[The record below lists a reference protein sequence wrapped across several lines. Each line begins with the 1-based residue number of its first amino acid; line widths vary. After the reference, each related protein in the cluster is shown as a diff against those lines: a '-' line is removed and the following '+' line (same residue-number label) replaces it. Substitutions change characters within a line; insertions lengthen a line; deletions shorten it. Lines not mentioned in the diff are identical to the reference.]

1 MNHVLEYPYRLF
13 LIVFITFVVPS
24 FVYSQEVA
32 EQPIEEVEVL
42 ILQEPATIE
51 TPTIEAAEEESAI
64 SNEIPPVEILGVE
77 ATLENTNSEA
87 IAELPTE
94 VEIVEVQT
102 EQVEEEVPIQ
112 EQLDTSM
119 VEEIGDLVTK
129 TDELEDLL
137 DTDHVLDAQKDFT
150 EVVRQSQAY
159 TCGPASLAT
168 LLVSIGYATSEAEV
182 LEYIDVLV
190 EDRGVSLWSLYNAAQ
205 KLGHTPSIYKID
217 AESLRTLVTET
228 GNPVLIHDEK
238 EGVGGHFSV
247 VRSFDGEKVQLAD
260 TEAGNIEYSFEDFKT
275 IFKGSV
281 LVIHEEGEFYDY
293 PAITQEVAE
302 TIWGMYVPVSDAA
315 GEFEGTRVAILT
327 FQKCQ
332 TTADTTW
339 GGNVIKKHLARTQC
353 YNNFVNSLA
362 GILTADELAELGDIV
377 GPDSE
382 GYDYA
387 ELGEYSE
394 KLYKEY
400 LAAEAAYMKANSSK
414 AATLAKLKYEI
425 SQLDKGISSANGEI
439 RSLQQKL
446 GEYDKA
452 ISAQSV
458 TLNALSKKLTAMLS
472 SSSSREAA
480 VKRDIASA
488 ENSIRIYESKI
499 DELESKLKKL
509 KSGMSIV
516 SQYKTFQSA
525 ADRAYANYK
534 KYRSSDKK
542 KADSCYAEYK
552 KYKVLAD
559 DAEELAEQIEDA
571 IDDVED
577 DIDDYEDKI
586 DDLEDKI
593 RSYKASIQV
602 DPTLAKEV
610 NSVMA
615 SIDANLK
622 KKQAAESEIKR
633 KQAVVLSQQKQVAD
647 LKKKVEGYDEDLAR
661 LKDEMYDLKAELDA
675 EKNFVLAR
683 EKDAIDKLNEVQEY
697 KETTDGAQ
705 DAGYLM
711 MSGWWSSLPGVGEA
725 YDTTT
730 LLAGRDPLTN
740 EQLTPITKLFTII
753 GLTSGVGSGALARQ
767 AGNKM
772 LEEVTEELGVSLY
785 VVVKAGDKVAGDLE
799 LKSVQDIFGLKDLD
813 LRAIKSKIL
822 RYIDEFVRQDA
833 AQKMLSGSLTQK
845 DVKALLKSS
854 EMNIVGKTGH
864 TIQRHVGK
872 DEGYLL
878 QRIESG
884 EANPATSFDTLDDA
898 AIAIV
903 DWQRQV
909 RDDSNFQTILLRI
922 KNGEVAEY
930 EATRV
935 IQQNFSSTGLEK
947 TAGGIIELEKL
958 RNVRVT
964 IKGDGE
970 GGLFIIR
977 AYPVK

>member
-1 MNHVLEYPYRLF
+1 MNHVLEYPYRFF
-13 LIVFITFVVPS
+13 LIITIAFSPPL
-24 FVYSQEVA
+24 FVYSQEVT
-32 EQPIEEVEVL
+32 EQPVGEVEVL
-42 ILQEPATIE
+42 ILQEPAIINE
-51 TPTIEAAEEESAI
+51 T
-64 SNEIPPVEILGVE
+64 PPVEILVVE
-77 ATLENTNSEA
+77 ATLENTD
-87 IAELPTE
+87 
-94 VEIVEVQT
+94 
-102 EQVEEEVPIQ
+102 EEEVVELPAEVEVLEVESEQAEEVVIETSEDETPIQ
-112 EQLDTSM
+112 EEIDTS
-119 VEEIGDLVTK
+119 VIEEIADLIIE
-129 TDELEDLL
+129 TDDLEDLL

-182 LEYIDVLV
+182 LEYIEVLD
-190 EDRGVSLWSLYNAAQ
+190 ENKGVTLWSLYSAAQ
-205 KLGHTPSIYKID
+205 KLGHTPGIYSID
-217 AESLRTLVTET
+217 ADSLRALVIET

-247 VRSFDGEKVQLAD
+247 VRSFEGDKVQLAD

-281 LVIHEEGEFYDY
+281 LVIHEEGESFDY
-293 PAITQEVAE
+293 PVISQEVAE

-339 GGNVIKKHLARTQC
+339 GDNLLKKHLARTQC
-353 YNNFVNSLA
+353 YNNFVSSLG
-362 GILTADELAELGDIV
+362 GILSADELAELGGMV
-377 GPDSE
+377 GPDTK
-382 GYDYA
+382 GYGYA

-425 SQLDKGISSANGEI
+425 SQLDKGILSANGEI

-458 TLNALSKKLTAMLS
+458 TLNALSKKLTTMLS

-488 ENSIRIYESKI
+488 ENNIRIYKSKI

-509 KSGMSIV
+509 QSGMSIV
-516 SQYKTFQSA
+516 SQYKTFRSA

-534 KYRSSDKK
+534 KFRSSDKK
-542 KADSCYAEYK
+542 KASGYHSEYK
-552 KYKVLAD
+552 KYKALAD
-559 DAEELAEQIEDA
+559 NAEDLAEQIEDA
-571 IDDVED
+571 IDNIED

-593 RSYKASIQV
+593 KGYKASTQV
-602 DPTLAKEV
+602 NPNLAKEV
-610 NSVMA
+610 NSAMA
-615 SIDANLK
+615 SISANLK

-633 KQAVVLSQQKQVAD
+633 KQTVATSQQKQVAD
-647 LKKKVEGYDEDLAR
+647 LRKKVEGYDQNLAM
-661 LKDEMYDLKAELDA
+661 LKDKMYDLKAELDA

-683 EKDAIDKLNEVQEY
+683 ENEAIDRLNEIQEQ
-697 KETTDGAQ
+697 KELAEGAQ

-725 YDTTT
+725 YDTAT

-740 EQLTPITKLFTII
+740 EQLTPLTKLFTII

-772 LEEVTEELGVSLY
+772 LEGVSEELGVSLG
-785 VVVKAGDKVAGDLE
+785 VVVKAGDKVAGDLG
-799 LKSVQDIFGLKDLD
+799 LKSVQDIFNLKDRNLEV
-813 LRAIKSKIL
+813 IKTKIL

-845 DVKALLKSS
+845 DVMALLKSS
-854 EMNIVGKTGH
+854 EESRTGLKGH
-864 TIQRHVGK
+864 TYSQHINISDKELRDRVTSGAESVASKYMSEDEAARALQQWFVSAKNDPYYVQMMQNILQGRTSKFDSTYSIEGLLGK
-872 DEGYLL
+872 GY
-878 QRIESG
+878 EKN
-884 EANPATSFDTLDDA
+884 A
-898 AIAIV
+898 
-903 DWQRQV
+903 
-909 RDDSNFQTILLRI
+909 
-922 KNGEVAEY
+922 NGEVALTESFNKIY
-930 EATRV
+930 TV
-935 IQQNFSSTGLEK
+935 IQ
-947 TAGGIIELEKL
+947 
-958 RNVRVT
+958 
-964 IKGDGE
+964 GDGS
-970 GGLFIIR
+970 GGVYIITS
-977 AYPVK
+977 YPKK